1 MARPHKTTRAQ
12 RLLDA
17 RGRPLI
23 QRRGV
28 QRTSLASDAYHL
40 LRTTTWPRIL
50 GLFAALF
57 VVSNLI
63 FATVI
68 YVSGATITN
77 AHGWLDDAWFSVQTM
92 ATIGYGYL
100 APANHTANAIVACE
114 SFYGIIL
121 TALLTGV
128 FFARFSTPSARVLF
142 SKVALITSYEGKR
155 VLMFRMANE
164 RTTAIVEATVRLY
177 MTREET
183 LSDGEVTRRVYDLH
197 LRRSTSP
204 VFALSFLAVHHIDDT
219 SPLYGATARD
229 LRETESNLVVTLT
242 GIDDQLAASVHSRWL
257 WTWNDI
263 QFDRKFAD
271 LFTRDE
277 HGHRVL
283 DLGPMHD
290 TVPLSDAAGPA
301 SPE

>member
-1 MARPHKTTRAQ
+1 VGGIVPHLVARPTKHTRAQ

-28 QRTSLASDAYHL
+28 KRTSLAADAYHL

-57 VVSNLI
+57 VVSNLV
-63 FATVI
+63 FATAY
-68 YVSGATITN
+68 YVTGARVDHAT
-77 AHGWLDDAWFSVQTM
+77 GWLDDVWFSVQTM

-100 APANHTANAIVACE
+100 APADHLANAFVAVE

-128 FFARFSTPSARVLF
+128 FFARFSTPSARVIF
-142 SKVALITSYEGKR
+142 SKVALITNYEGKR

-164 RTTAIVEATVRLY
+164 RTTAIVEATIRLY

-183 LSDGEVTRRVYDLH
+183 LANGEKFRRVYDLP
-197 LRRSTSP
+197 LRRATSP
-204 VFALSFLAVHHIDDT
+204 VFSLSFLAAHVIDDK
-219 SPLYGATARD
+219 SPLFRKTAVD
-229 LRETESNLVVTLT
+229 LREASTNFVVTFT
-242 GIDDQLAASVHSRWL
+242 GIDDGLASTVHSRYL

-263 QFDRKFAD
+263 VYDQRFVDMLR
-271 LFTRDE
+271 
-277 HGHRVL
+277 
-283 DLGPMHD
+283 
-290 TVPLSDAAGPA
+290 SDAAGKRFLDLAPIHDTEA
-301 SPE
+301 LP

>member
-1 MARPHKTTRAQ
+1 VARKQKHTRAQ

-28 QRTSLASDAYHL
+28 KRTSIAADAYHL

-57 VVSNLI
+57 VISNLA
-63 FATVI
+63 FAAVI
-68 YVSGATITN
+68 YLFGAEVTN
-77 AHGWLDDAWFSVQTM
+77 AHGFLDDVWFSVQTM

-100 APANHTANAIVACE
+100 APADHLSNAIVAVE
-114 SFYGIIL
+114 SFYAIIL
-121 TALLTGV
+121 TALITGV
-128 FFARFSTPSARVLF
+128 FFARFSTPSARVIF
-142 SKVALITSYEGKR
+142 SKVALVTSYDGQR

-177 MTREET
+177 MTREEK
-183 LSDGEVTRRVYDLH
+183 LADGEIMRRVYDLH

-204 VFALSFLAVHHIDDT
+204 VFALSFLAVHVLDDK
-219 SPLYGATARD
+219 SPLYGVTVRQ
-229 LRETESNLVVTLT
+229 LRETETNLVVTFT

-263 QFDRKFAD
+263 EFDKKFAN
-271 LFTRDE
+271 LFARDE
-277 HGHRVL
+277 HGHRIL
-283 DLGPMHD
+283 DLGPIHD
-290 TVPLSDAAGPA
+290 TVALSDSEDPA
-301 SPE
+301 SPG

>member
-1 MARPHKTTRAQ
+1 VARPTKHTRAQ

-28 QRTSLASDAYHL
+28 KRTSLAADAYHL

-57 VVSNLI
+57 VVSNLV
-63 FATVI
+63 FATAY
-68 YVSGATITN
+68 YVTGARVDHAT
-77 AHGWLDDAWFSVQTM
+77 GWLDDVWFSVQTM

-100 APANHTANAIVACE
+100 APADHLANAFVAVE

-128 FFARFSTPSARVLF
+128 FFARFSTPSARVIF
-142 SKVALITSYEGKR
+142 SKVALITNYEGKR

-177 MTREET
+177 MTREEK
-183 LSDGEVTRRVYDLH
+183 LVDGEVMRRVYDLH

-204 VFALSFLAVHHIDDT
+204 VFALSFLAVHVIDDK
-219 SPLYGATARD
+219 SPLYGITARD
-229 LRETESNLVVTLT
+229 LREGETNLVVTFT
-242 GIDDQLAASVHSRWL
+242 GIDDQLAATVHSRWL

-263 QFDRKFAD
+263 EFDRKFAD

-290 TVPLSDAAGPA
+290 TISA
-301 SPE
+301 SADPVSPG

>member
-1 MARPHKTTRAQ
+1 MARPNKHTRAQ

-28 QRTSLASDAYHL
+28 KRTSLAADAYHL

-50 GLFAALF
+50 GFFAALF
-57 VVSNLI
+57 VISNML
-63 FATVI
+63 FAIVI
-68 YVSGATITN
+68 DASGAQITN
-77 AHGWLDDAWFSVQTM
+77 AHDFFDDIAFSVQTM

-100 APANHTANAIVACE
+100 APADHLANVLVSIE

-121 TALLTGV
+121 TALITGV

-177 MTREET
+177 MTREEK
-183 LSDGEVTRRVYDLH
+183 LADGEIMRRVYDLH

-204 VFALSFLAVHHIDDT
+204 VFALSFLAVHVIDDT
-219 SPLYGATARD
+219 SPLYRVTTRD
-229 LRETESNLVVTLT
+229 LRETEANLIVTFT
-242 GIDDQLAASVHSRWL
+242 GIDDQLAATVHSRWL

-263 QFDRKFAD
+263 EFDRKFAD
-271 LFTRDE
+271 LFTRDDQ
-277 HGHRVL
+277 GKRVL
-283 DLGPMHD
+283 DLGPMHE
-290 TVPLSDAAGPA
+290 TAPLSDAASPA